1 MSAYAFSRAPKSV
14 PYTRTANRLVHTDIP
29 APGTAE
35 ILERL
40 DQVES
45 RSMHGQLPIIWEG
58 ADDYQVRD
66 IGGNRF
72 IDFTSGIFVA
82 NVGHGNMAV
91 LNAINDVGFL
101 HSYAYATRIRTA
113 YLTNLTKWS
122 GFEKAF
128 LLSSGT
134 EATEAALKLM
144 RLHGKKLGK
153 RRGGILC
160 IEGNY
165 HGRTLGAQMM
175 SSNGTQKEWIGFQD
189 PCVIYM
195 PFPHPQIL
203 KEMNDDGTQFF
214 DHYITN
220 ILRATGITAD
230 ADLCGVMLE
239 TFQGWNALFYPPAF
253 VKAVETF
260 CREHNMLLCFDE
272 MQSGFARTGKKFGY
286 EHYGT
291 DPDLICVGKGMG
303 GGFPVSG
310 VLGSAAVMDLPEV
323 GDMSSTHSANPLAC
337 AAGMAVINEITRLDL
352 VREAERKGFLLCA
365 ALSGIAANF
374 PSRVK
379 WVFGNGLIAA
389 LIVSDAE
396 FASRVC
402 ERCYQKGLL
411 VVHTGRES
419 IKIGPPLTITDDA
432 LAEGVSVLAEAIEE
446 IDKETTK

>member
-1 MSAYAFSRAPKSV
+1 MMSAYNFSRIPNPA
-14 PYTRTANRLVHTDIP
+14 PYTRTDHRLIHTNIP

-35 ILERL
+35 ILARL

-45 RSMHGQLPIIWEG
+45 RSMHGQLPIVWQH
-58 ADDYQVRD
+58 ALDYQVTD

-91 LNAINDVGFL
+91 LNSINDVGFL
-101 HSYAYATRIRTA
+101 HSYAYATRIRAA
-113 YLTNLTKWS
+113 YLTKLTKWS

-175 SSNGTQKEWIGFQD
+175 SSNGPQNEWIGFQD

-203 KEMNDDGTQFF
+203 KEMNDDGTRFF

-220 ILRATGITAD
+220 IMSAMGITSD
-230 ADLCGVMLE
+230 DDLCGVMLE
-239 TFQGWNALFYPPAF
+239 TFQGWAALFYPPAF
-253 VKAVETF
+253 VKAVEKF
-260 CREHNMLLCFDE
+260 CREHNMLMCFDE
-272 MQSGFARTGKKFGY
+272 MQAGFARTGRKFGY
-286 EHYGT
+286 EHY
-291 DPDLICVGKGMG
+291 DVKPDLICVGKGMG

-337 AAGMAVINEITRLDL
+337 AAGIAVINEIDRLHL
-352 VREAERKGFLLCA
+352 VSEADRKGFLLRD
-365 ALSGIAANF
+365 ALEVLASKSNNINYI
-374 PSRVK
+374 
-379 WVFGNGLIAA
+379 FGNGLIAA
-389 LIVSDAE
+389 LIVSDEE

-411 VVHTGRES
+411 VVCTGRES

-446 IDKETTK
+446 IHKETTK